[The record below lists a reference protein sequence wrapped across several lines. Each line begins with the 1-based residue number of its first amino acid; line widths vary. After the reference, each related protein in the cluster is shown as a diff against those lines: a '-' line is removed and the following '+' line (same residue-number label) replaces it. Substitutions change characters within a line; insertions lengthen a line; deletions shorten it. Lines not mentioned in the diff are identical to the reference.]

1 MCVCAELN
9 ARLVQVVGMGSVS
22 KSEPESEAGILM
34 RRGEGR
40 RGGGEE
46 PSGAPLQIFVVFAP
60 HVTPLHLHP
69 SPPTCVPFPMYS
81 VRYPS
86 VLWLAGVASAG

>member
-34 RRGEGR
+34 RRGEA
-40 RGGGEE
+40 RGGEGETRSL
-46 PSGAPLQIFVVFAP
+46 PARPCKFSLF
-60 HVTPLHLHP
+60 LHH
-69 SPPTCVPFPMYS
+69 T
-81 VRYPS
+81 
-86 VLWLAGVASAG
+86 